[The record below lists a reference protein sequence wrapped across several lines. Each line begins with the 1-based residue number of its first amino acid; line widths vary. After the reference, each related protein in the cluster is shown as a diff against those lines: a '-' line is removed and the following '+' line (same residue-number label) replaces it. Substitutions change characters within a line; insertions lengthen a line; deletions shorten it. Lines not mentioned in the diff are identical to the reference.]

1 VSGGGVFQ
9 GLFVPDHVAE
19 QVSERAWL
27 QAMLDVEAALAG
39 AEAEAGIVPS
49 EAAEAIAAAC
59 DAERFDP
66 DSLAR
71 DARDTNSP
79 VVPLVKAL
87 TAELPDDAARWVHWG
102 TTSQDVMDSASM
114 LVAKRTLPLI
124 DDGLGTVARS
134 CARLAQEHRGTPMAA
149 RTLLQQALPTTFG
162 LKAAGWLGGAGD
174 ARERLAGLQ
183 LAPELGAAAGTL
195 ASLGGDGIAV
205 LQSFS
210 QRLGLAAPVLPW
222 HSARARVGELAA
234 ALALAAGALE
244 KIALD
249 VTLMAQTEVGEL
261 AESSDG
267 GRGGSSTLP
276 HKRNPVGAVRCG
288 ACARLA
294 RAAATTLLGG
304 MAQEHERASSGAWH
318 AEWPALTDALA
329 LTGGAAWSLGES
341 LDGLEV
347 RPDSMRRNLDLTGGL
362 LMAESVAMAI
372 AGHTGRGEAKRI
384 IDAASGRAA
393 DSGRPFRDVLMEDE
407 TVSELLGPEGID
419 RALDPEGYLG
429 SAGAFVDRALERYGE
444 GRV

>member
-1 VSGGGVFQ
+1 MGGGAFQ

-19 QVSERAWL
+19 QVSERAWV
-27 QAMLDVEAALAG
+27 QAMLDVEAALAA
-39 AEAEAGIVPS
+39 AEAEAGIVPA

-59 DAERFDP
+59 DAARFDHGQIV
-66 DSLAR
+66 R

-87 TAELPDDAARWVHWG
+87 TAALPDEAGRWVHWG
-102 TTSQDVMDSASM
+102 ATSQDVMDSASM
-114 LVAKRTLPLI
+114 LVAGRTLPLI
-124 DDGLGTVARS
+124 DAELAKVAGA
-134 CARLAQEHRGTPMAA
+134 CARLADEHRGTTMAA

-162 LKAAGWLGGAGD
+162 LKAAGWLVGTGE

-183 LAPELGAAAGTL
+183 LAAELGGAAGTL
-195 ASLGGDGIAV
+195 ASLGSDGIAV

-210 QRLGLAAPVLPW
+210 QRLGLAAPALPW
-222 HSARARVGELAA
+222 HSSRGRVGELGA

-249 VTLMAQTEVGEL
+249 VTLMAQTEVGEV
-261 AESSDG
+261 AESSEG

-294 RAAATTLLGG
+294 RSAATSLLGG
-304 MAQEHERASSGAWH
+304 LAQEHERGSSGAWQ

-341 LDGLEV
+341 LDGIEVDPGRMGENLE
-347 RPDSMRRNLDLTGGL
+347 LTGGL
-362 LMAESVAMAI
+362 LMAESVTMAI
-372 AGHTGRGEAKRI
+372 AGELGRAEAKRVV
-384 IDAASGRAA
+384 DAASTRAA
-393 DSGRPFRDVLMEDE
+393 DGGRPFREVLLEDE
-407 TVSELLGPEGID
+407 AVAGPLGEDGID
-419 RALDPEGYLG
+419 RALDPSAYLG
-429 SAGAFVDRALERYGE
+429 SAEAFIDRALERYGKE
-444 GRV
+444 RG